1 MLSGFIW
8 LLIIFRVHT
17 VAHYFQGSCGC
28 LLFSGFF
35 LCRHYEYMLG
45 KLLKDMYHD
54 FLTNDNAP
62 IKLRCQVL
70 KNLQLYLVEEEITM
84 SKSDAECE

>member
-1 MLSGFIW
+1 MHIW
-8 LLIIFRVHT
+8 HKIKNACLFWFLGTTYFFLL
-17 VAHYFQGSCGC
+17 
-28 LLFSGFF
+28 SGFF

-45 KLLKDMYHD
+45 KLMKDMYHD